1 MNAPRLDVLTPIH
14 KALRRSLF
22 ETAIALARTD
32 FESAD
37 ETASAERAVSTCFG
51 YLREHAEHEDRHVIP
66 ELARLDAELA
76 NALAYAHPELERASI
91 AIDSLWP
98 RLAPL
103 EGAER
108 AAMGAE
114 LCRRFQAFV
123 AMQLEHMDKEER
135 NVIPTLQACFT
146 DAELAALS
154 GRIVRE
160 IPPPRMAV
168 WGELIGG
175 SLNRPEREAM
185 QRKAA

>member
-22 ETAIALARTD
+22 ETAIGLARTD

-37 ETASAERAVSTCFG
+37 ETAAAERAVAACFT

-66 ELARLDAELA
+66 EIARLNPELA
-76 NALAYAHPELERASI
+76 NALALAHPELERASI

-98 RLAPL
+98 RLTLLA
-103 EGAER
+103 GAER

-135 NVIPTLQACFT
+135 NVLPTLQARFS
-146 DAELAALS
+146 DAELGALS

-160 IPPPRMAV
+160 IPAARMAV
-168 WGELIGG
+168 WSELIGP
-175 SLNRPEREAM
+175 SLSRPEREAM
-185 QRKAA
+185 QRRAA